1 MRADLTLKSE
11 SGPESTII
19 NGGGNGTVLISDCCP
34 VNFTLDG
41 FTLTGGNGNAS
52 AISGTMWKS
61 TFKNLIIKGNISDPD
76 SINRELMKKFK
87 INLKDLLNS
96 RTFLDHN
103 RIYSDP
109 KTENKL
115 SKQSTGG
122 FCFKGNYI
130 SSDQLGNNLIEH
142 LSLWK
147 PYINKHGI
155 IILELHTIHPDDS
168 NKYRGENLSCA
179 YDTTH
184 GFSDQYIIEVD
195 IMLEAAM
202 EAGLKPVT
210 EYETR
215 FPNDEITT
223 ISINLFR
230 SNN

>member
-1 MRADLTLKSE
+1 MYDLITNHTIRKNYIKEYPLKLI
-11 SGPESTII
+11 GVDI
-19 NGGGNGTVLISDCCP
+19 NKAARI
-34 VNFTLDG
+34 
-41 FTLTGGNGNAS
+41 AS
-52 AISGTMWKS
+52 RERLEKI
-61 TFKNLIIKGNISDPD
+61 NIDYLIIKGNISDPD

-87 INLKDLLNS
+87 LNLKDLLNS

-122 FCFKGNYI
+122 FCFKGHYI

-147 PYINKHGI
+147 PYINKYGI

-184 GFSDQYIIEVD
+184 GFSDQYLVEYDFYIYCCKK
-195 IMLEAAM
+195 
-202 EAGLKPVT
+202 AGLKLKDSFL
-210 EYETR
+210 Y
-215 FPNDEITT
+215 PNEKIPT
-223 ISINLFR
+223 ISVGYFK
-230 SNN
+230 